1 MLKLNING
9 KRYVRLDE
17 LDYALRTLK
26 KCCDHAT
33 SLENETTKEAYN
45 DVIRWIYREEY
56 KAAKTDEEK
65 EAILSLPGS
74 FILYRK
80 YGEKFEYFSEFADGH
95 NPLFTFHAD
104 DATVFTY
111 EEGAEGVASQLGP
124 EWNVLDLNPVAAE
137 EAKRLL
143 DAIFNNTEEEEEA

>member
-26 KCCDHAT
+26 KYCVYST
-33 SLENETTKEAYN
+33 SLERRAAEEAYN

-56 KAAKTDEEK
+56 KAAKTDEER
-65 EAILSLPGS
+65 EAILSIPGS
-74 FILYRK
+74 FIVYRK
-80 YGEKFEYFSEFADGH
+80 YGEMFEYFSEFADGH

-124 EWNVLDLNPVAAE
+124 EWQVLDLNPVAAE

-143 DAIFNNTEEEEEA
+143 NALFNNTEEEEEV